1 MHAKVQIIDKVT
13 ETFETKKG
21 VKTLH
26 LLVCQDQSRPPLRNT
41 FDYEMTPEEFT
52 KYGAS
57 LVDKVVEFNI
67 QGIAQNFTGRTRMS
81 GSILKVGA

>member
-26 LLVCQDQSRPPLRNT
+26 LMVCQDQSRPPLRNT